1 MRVEQVTW
9 TDVESA
15 EGLKPFVHKSVA
27 ENPQALNIMWGL
39 FKDCIVTTSF
49 ELLDYE
55 VTSMDDFLHNSIKY
69 ADEKDMRDV
78 LYLIL
83 MYDTNY
89 GQVLSDLRK
98 LYTGQYWMIDNETV
112 LFKKGWV

>member
-15 EGLKPFVHKSVA
+15 EWLKPFVHKSVA
-27 ENPQALNIMWGL
+27 DNPQALNIMWGL
-39 FKDCIVTTSF
+39 FKDYIVTTSF

-55 VTSMDDFLHNSIKY
+55 VTSMEEFLSNSIKY

-78 LYLIL
+78 LTEIL
-83 MYDTNY
+83 TFDTTY
-89 GQVLSDLRK
+89 GQVLSDMRK
-98 LYTGQYWMIDNETV
+98 LYTGQYWMIDDETV